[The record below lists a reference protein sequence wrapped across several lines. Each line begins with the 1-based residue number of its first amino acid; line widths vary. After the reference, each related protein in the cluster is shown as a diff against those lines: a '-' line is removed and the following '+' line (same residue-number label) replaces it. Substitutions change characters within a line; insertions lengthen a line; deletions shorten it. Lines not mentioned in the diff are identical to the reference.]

1 MNFSS
6 SGAGSYGFTE
16 KVFEGIRL
24 EINAVS
30 IKFNSVAFSATL
42 TIQLITIFSARENW
56 TQEKFDISH
65 RSFFISPTKR
75 FFSSQ
80 ASNFSFVEFYK
91 KSQDLRETRK
101 QDDREVV
108 TRKKIQWNSVRVEA
122 NWKDAAPV
130 RLITNQGEI
139 RIMLRRRI
147 ADCAVL
153 ANRIEIILDDL
164 LWILSDRQIQATL
177 LCVKSLSEA
186 IEASK
191 EIQKNNSRI
200 SSNEI
205 LP

>member
-1 MNFSS
+1 M
-6 SGAGSYGFTE
+6 
-16 KVFEGIRL
+16 
-24 EINAVS
+24 
-30 IKFNSVAFSATL
+30 
-42 TIQLITIFSARENW
+42 
-56 TQEKFDISH
+56 
-65 RSFFISPTKR
+65 
-75 FFSSQ
+75 
-80 ASNFSFVEFYK
+80 
-91 KSQDLRETRK
+91 RETRK

-191 EIQKNNSRI
+191 EIRI
-200 SSNEI
+200 NILRMAEI
-205 LP
+205 ENLAL

>member
-1 MNFSS
+1 M
-6 SGAGSYGFTE
+6 
-16 KVFEGIRL
+16 L
-24 EINAVS
+24 
-30 IKFNSVAFSATL
+30 
-42 TIQLITIFSARENW
+42 
-56 TQEKFDISH
+56 
-65 RSFFISPTKR
+65 
-75 FFSSQ
+75 
-80 ASNFSFVEFYK
+80 

-191 EIQKNNSRI
+191 EIQKNIILRK
-200 SSNEI
+200 SSFDLRVTYCQYGIGMFSSFGNEVSFEP
-205 LP
+205 LNL

>member
-1 MNFSS
+1 MD
-6 SGAGSYGFTE
+6 SG
-16 KVFEGIRL
+16 KVRHFPSKFFWSE
-24 EINAVS
+24 VS
-30 IKFNSVAFSATL
+30 L
-42 TIQLITIFSARENW
+42 
-56 TQEKFDISH
+56 
-65 RSFFISPTKR
+65 
-75 FFSSQ
+75 
-80 ASNFSFVEFYK
+80 NFSFVEFYK

-191 EIQKNNSRI
+191 EIQKNSKK
-200 SSNEI
+200 
-205 LP
+205 

>member
-1 MNFSS
+1 M
-6 SGAGSYGFTE
+6 
-16 KVFEGIRL
+16 
-24 EINAVS
+24 
-30 IKFNSVAFSATL
+30 
-42 TIQLITIFSARENW
+42 
-56 TQEKFDISH
+56 
-65 RSFFISPTKR
+65 
-75 FFSSQ
+75 
-80 ASNFSFVEFYK
+80 
-91 KSQDLRETRK
+91 RETRK

-191 EIQKNNSRI
+191 EIQKIFIRVESSPEKIHETINCRRKVVLAPVIKNKIYMNPKASNDEKSTFKLGHVNNVRHGTPAI
-200 SSNEI
+200 TERTVRTATYCRV
-205 LP
+205 LATFFYKPT

>member
-1 MNFSS
+1 MD
-6 SGAGSYGFTE
+6 SG
-16 KVFEGIRL
+16 KVRHFPSKFFWSE
-24 EINAVS
+24 VS
-30 IKFNSVAFSATL
+30 L
-42 TIQLITIFSARENW
+42 
-56 TQEKFDISH
+56 
-65 RSFFISPTKR
+65 
-75 FFSSQ
+75 
-80 ASNFSFVEFYK
+80 NFSFVEFYK

-200 SSNEI
+200 SSNAI

>member
-1 MNFSS
+1 MD
-6 SGAGSYGFTE
+6 SG
-16 KVFEGIRL
+16 KVRHFPSKFFWSE
-24 EINAVS
+24 VS
-30 IKFNSVAFSATL
+30 L
-42 TIQLITIFSARENW
+42 
-56 TQEKFDISH
+56 
-65 RSFFISPTKR
+65 
-75 FFSSQ
+75 
-80 ASNFSFVEFYK
+80 NFSFVEFYK

-200 SSNEI
+200 SSNAI
-205 LP
+205 

>member
-1 MNFSS
+1 M
-6 SGAGSYGFTE
+6 
-16 KVFEGIRL
+16 
-24 EINAVS
+24 
-30 IKFNSVAFSATL
+30 
-42 TIQLITIFSARENW
+42 
-56 TQEKFDISH
+56 
-65 RSFFISPTKR
+65 
-75 FFSSQ
+75 
-80 ASNFSFVEFYK
+80 
-91 KSQDLRETRK
+91 RETRK

-205 LP
+205 LLRIPSSADFDSPIFGSRLKFSYESKELTFESQQIQESPKFAENDTLKISKRK

>member
-1 MNFSS
+1 M
-6 SGAGSYGFTE
+6 
-16 KVFEGIRL
+16 
-24 EINAVS
+24 
-30 IKFNSVAFSATL
+30 
-42 TIQLITIFSARENW
+42 
-56 TQEKFDISH
+56 
-65 RSFFISPTKR
+65 
-75 FFSSQ
+75 
-80 ASNFSFVEFYK
+80 
-91 KSQDLRETRK
+91 RETRK

-147 ADCAVL
+147 ADCASL

-191 EIQKNNSRI
+191 EIQKI
-200 SSNEI
+200 I
-205 LP
+205 LECPAIKSFYFHPPRGENFRLKSLLKL

>member
-1 MNFSS
+1 M
-6 SGAGSYGFTE
+6 
-16 KVFEGIRL
+16 
-24 EINAVS
+24 
-30 IKFNSVAFSATL
+30 
-42 TIQLITIFSARENW
+42 
-56 TQEKFDISH
+56 
-65 RSFFISPTKR
+65 
-75 FFSSQ
+75 
-80 ASNFSFVEFYK
+80 
-91 KSQDLRETRK
+91 RETRK

-191 EIQKNNSRI
+191 EIQKIFLRVESSPQKIHETINCRRNKFYMNPKASNDEKSTFKLGHVNNVRHGSSAITKWTVRTAPYCRI
-200 SSNEI
+200 I
-205 LP
+205 ATFFYKPA